1 MVALFLSVLLLG
13 GIATDAFG
21 LDPCQHHSL
30 SAAAHDTASAPAQ
43 PSAGTPSPHA
53 GHDGHAAPSGDGA
66 THDGGHADICTCLG
80 TCSIAAAV
88 PVPHADALAD
98 GSTHV
103 TVVPHAPAAS
113 GAPASLQL
121 DLLPYGI
128 APPAA
133 PSSIQG

>member
-30 SAAAHDTASAPAQ
+30 SAAGHDTAAVGGQ
-43 PSAGTPSPHA
+43 PSAGSPSHQA
-53 GHDGHAAPSGDGA
+53 GHGGHAAPSDDA
-66 THDGGHADICTCLG
+66 ASHDRGHADVCTCLG
-80 TCSIAAAV
+80 ACSVAVAV

-98 GSTHV
+98 GATHI
-103 TVVPHAPAAS
+103 TVVFHAPATS

-121 DLLPYGI
+121 DLLPYSI